1 MKGGSMI
8 GVNRRRVMGGH
19 DEIIMTSETN
29 PEVLAVCYARGWAK
43 HADYMTKREAEAV
56 TSLPE
61 RLFANNQ
68 NMGGFNEFVYFTN
81 PLLTSVPRYCFNGSS
96 LQSIVLPS
104 QITTI
109 STDSF
114 RATTIEEAILNEGL
128 VTINRSFYSVPQLDN
143 LCIPSTVTNIGNGLL
158 YRATACRALIMKPVS
173 PPTATRLDMFSYCTA
188 KIYVPDN
195 SVNDYKA
202 ADVWS
207 SFENRIYGFSQLLI
221 DYPDLYEKYIA

>member
-1 MKGGSMI
+1 MI
-8 GVNRRRVMGGH
+8 GVNRRRVMGGGAS
-19 DEIIMTSETN
+19 DEIIMTSASN
-29 PEVLAVCYARGWAK
+29 PEVLAVCYARGWCASP
-43 HADYMTKREAEAV
+43 DYMTKAEAEAV

-61 RLFANNQ
+61 KLFQNNQ
-68 NMGGFNEFVYFTN
+68 NIGGFNEFVYFTN
-81 PLLTSVPRYCFNGSS
+81 PLLTSVPRLCFNGSS

-109 STDSF
+109 GPDSF
-114 RATTIEEAILNEGL
+114 RAASIEEAILNEGL
-128 VTINRSFYSVPQLDN
+128 LTIARSLYNVPQLDN
-143 LCIPSTVTNIGNGLL
+143 LCIPSTVTDVGNGLL
-158 YRATACRALIMKPVS
+158 YRATACRALIMKPLS
-173 PPTATRLDMFSYCTA
+173 PPTITRQDTFAYCTA

-207 SFENRIYGFSQLLI
+207 LFESRIYGFSQLLI